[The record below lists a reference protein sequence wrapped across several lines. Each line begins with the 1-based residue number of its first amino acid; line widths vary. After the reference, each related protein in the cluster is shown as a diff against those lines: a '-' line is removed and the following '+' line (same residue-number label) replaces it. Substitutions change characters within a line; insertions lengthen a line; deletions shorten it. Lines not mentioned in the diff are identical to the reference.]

1 MKSKVI
7 SFAEYDKVDISA
19 YQKVFALDE
28 KAVKKEMDFLKNKN
42 STWAD
47 SDEVVD
53 GAIIVC
59 DMKSENSFFNRE
71 QLKLM
76 VGQGFFNKKLEAL
89 CVGMK
94 KGTTNVL
101 DVDGDKVTVTVQS
114 VQRKMVPEVTDEMVK
129 NLEIKGIE
137 SVEEYEEYLTRQQK
151 KKIADEEGFDA
162 IQYVMK
168 QVFENSAFDLKKAD
182 WIEMIDHEIHRL
194 QAIADKENLNLKTM
208 APEDFEGKMP
218 FSSYHELLVNVQY
231 DSWDKLLRYLLG
243 CVYAKQ
249 DGVEYTKEK
258 YRESI
263 EDYMKFWHET
273 KENAEKINTYEYSK
287 ITFFANYYYQ
297 KVRGYVE
304 KNYFKEDK

>member
-137 SVEEYEEYLTRQQK
+137 SVEEY
-151 KKIADEEGFDA
+151 
-162 IQYVMK
+162 
-168 QVFENSAFDLKKAD
+168 
-182 WIEMIDHEIHRL
+182 
-194 QAIADKENLNLKTM
+194 
-208 APEDFEGKMP
+208 
-218 FSSYHELLVNVQY
+218 
-231 DSWDKLLRYLLG
+231 
-243 CVYAKQ
+243 
-249 DGVEYTKEK
+249 
-258 YRESI
+258 
-263 EDYMKFWHET
+263 
-273 KENAEKINTYEYSK
+273 
-287 ITFFANYYYQ
+287 
-297 KVRGYVE
+297 
-304 KNYFKEDK
+304 